1 MRKIKIRDEQKG
13 VIFIA
18 LIIIMGIA
26 LATVFAF
33 SLKTNTV
40 EDALKDN
47 EIIRTLFVVEDS
59 DSSALFSSVLIYNS
73 TTAKAALVNLPGHTG
88 AIYQSL
94 GRVDKLEKVYS
105 EAGINS
111 YKLEVEKMLGMKIP
125 YYAIMSLENFIKLSD
140 YLGGMRVF
148 ISEPVDCLSEEGE
161 RWLLPS
167 GAINLDGD
175 KISTYLH
182 YRLEDEV
189 EADVQ
194 ERYQNAMAAFITGL
208 HDKKFIIFT
217 KENRGRYLDFIMT
230 NLNAEE
236 ETSLFAAIADV
247 DAESIIKQTITGSL
261 RRVDGQQLLM
271 PDNNG
276 EFIKEAVKQTTAM
289 LTSSD
294 GTLTSRVYVLE
305 IQNGTTTQG
314 LARNT
319 AILFQNASYDVLSPV
334 NAPRNDY
341 EETVVIDHLGNID
354 VAKIVG
360 EFIHCTNIRE
370 ATPEEEAESSSLDAG
385 VDFTIILGK
394 DFDGRYVVPKRT
406 SK

>member
-1 MRKIKIRDEQKG
+1 MGKIKIRDEQKG

-18 LIIIMGIA
+18 LIILIGIA
-26 LATVFAF
+26 ISIVFAF

-40 EDALKDN
+40 EDALK
-47 EIIRTLFVVEDS
+47 EKGIMRTLIVVEDK
-59 DSSALFSSVLIYNS
+59 DSSMLFSSVLIYNPTS
-73 TTAKAALVNLPGHTG
+73 QKAALVNLPGYTG

-105 EAGINS
+105 DAGITAFRNETE
-111 YKLEVEKMLGMKIP
+111 KLLGMTIP
-125 YYAIMSLENFIKLSD
+125 YYAILTLDSFIKISD

-148 ISEPVDCLSEEGE
+148 ISEPIDCVSENGE

-175 KISTYLH
+175 KINTYLH
-182 YRLEDEV
+182 YRLEE
-189 EADVQ
+189 EAESDVQ

-208 HDKKFIIFT
+208 HDKKFIIFN
-217 KENRGRYLDFIMT
+217 KSNRKRYLDFIKT
-230 NLNAEE
+230 NLNEDE
-236 ETSLFAAIADV
+236 ETTLFEAIADV

-276 EFIKEAVKQTTAM
+276 EFIKEAVKQTTNLLAS
-289 LTSSD
+289 TD

-341 EETVVIDHLGNID
+341 EETVIIDHLGNMD

-360 EFIHCTNIRE
+360 DFIHCTNIRE

-385 VDFTIILGK
+385 VDFTIILGR
-394 DFDGRYVVPKRT
+394 DFDGRYVVPSRR
-406 SK
+406 

>member
-1 MRKIKIRDEQKG
+1 MGKIKIRDEQKG

-18 LIIIMGIA
+18 LIILMAVA
-26 LATVFAF
+26 LSIVFAF

-40 EDALKDN
+40 EDALK
-47 EIIRTLFVVEDS
+47 EKGIMRTLFVVEDD
-59 DSSALFSSVLIYNS
+59 DSSMLFSSLLIYNPS
-73 TTAKAALVNLPGHTG
+73 SQKAALVNLPGHTG

-105 EAGINS
+105 EAGIVA
-111 YKLEVEKMLGMKIP
+111 YRAEVEKLLGMTIP
-125 YYAIMSLENFIKLSD
+125 YYTILTLENFIKISD

-148 ISEPVDCLSEEGE
+148 ISEPVDCLSEEGV

-175 KISTYLH
+175 KINTYLH
-182 YRLEDEV
+182 YRLEDET

-194 ERYQNAMAAFITGL
+194 ERYQNAMAAFITGI
-208 HDKKFIIFT
+208 HDKKFIVFVNA
-217 KENRGRYLDFIMT
+217 NRKRYLDFLKT
-230 NLNAEE
+230 NLNPDE
-236 ETSLFAAIADV
+236 ETTLFEAIADV

-276 EFIKEAVKQTTAM
+276 EFIKEAVKQTTNLLAS
-289 LTSSD
+289 TD

-341 EETVVIDHLGNID
+341 DETVIIDHIGNMD

-360 EFIHCTNIRE
+360 EFIRCTNIRE

-394 DFDGRYVVPKRT
+394 DFDGRYVQPSRR
-406 SK
+406 

>member
-1 MRKIKIRDEQKG
+1 MGKLKIRDEQKG

-18 LIIIMGIA
+18 LIIIIA
-26 LATVFAF
+26 AALSVVFAF
-33 SLKTNTV
+33 SLKTNVV
-40 EDALKDN
+40 EDALKDKG
-47 EIIRTLFVVEDS
+47 IMRTLFVVEDD
-59 DSSALFSSVLIYNS
+59 DSSMLFSSVLIYNPTS
-73 TTAKAALVNLPGHTG
+73 QKAALVNLPGHTG

-105 EAGINS
+105 EAGIVSFRN
-111 YKLEVEKMLGMKIP
+111 EVEKLLGMTIP
-125 YYAIMSLENFIKLSD
+125 YYAILTLDSFIKISD

-175 KISTYLH
+175 KINTYLH
-182 YRLEDEV
+182 YRLEDET

-208 HDKKFIIFT
+208 HDKKFVIFV
-217 KENRGRYLDFIMT
+217 KANRKRYLDFIKT
-230 NLNAEE
+230 NLNQEE
-236 ETSLFAAIADV
+236 ETTLFEAIADV

-276 EFIKEAVKQTTAM
+276 EFIKEAVKQTTNLLAS
-289 LTSSD
+289 TD

-305 IQNGTTTQG
+305 IQNGTTVQG

-341 EETVVIDHLGNID
+341 EETVIIDHIGNME

-360 EFIHCTNIRE
+360 EFIRCTNIRE

-385 VDFTIILGK
+385 VDFTIILGR
-394 DFDGRYVVPKRT
+394 DFDGRYVVASRK
-406 SK
+406 

>member
-1 MRKIKIRDEQKG
+1 MGKIKIRDEQKG

-18 LIIIMGIA
+18 LIILMGIG

-40 EDALKDN
+40 KDALDN
-47 EIIRTLFVVEDS
+47 KEIIRTLFVVEDS
-59 DSSALFSSVLIYNS
+59 DSSSLFSSLMIYNP
-73 TTAKAALVNLPGHTG
+73 TTTKAALVNLPGHTG

-105 EAGINS
+105 EAGIVS
-111 YKLEVEKMLGMKIP
+111 YRQEVEKLLGLKIP
-125 YYAIMSLENFIKLSD
+125 YYAIMTLDNFIKLSD

-182 YRLEDEV
+182 YRLEDEI

-217 KENRGRYLDFIMT
+217 KENRARYLDFILT
-230 NLNAEE
+230 NLNPEE
-236 ETSLFAAIADV
+236 EITLFSAIADV

-276 EFIKEAVKQTTAM
+276 EFIKEAVKQTTNM

-341 EETVVIDHLGNID
+341 EETVIIDHLGNMD

-360 EFIHCTNIRE
+360 EFIHCSNIRE
-370 ATPEEEAESSSLDAG
+370 ATPEEDADSSGLDAG

-394 DFDGRYVVPKRT
+394 DFDGRYVVPSRK
-406 SK
+406 

>member
-1 MRKIKIRDEQKG
+1 MGKIKIRDEQKG

-18 LIIIMGIA
+18 LIILIGIA
-26 LATVFAF
+26 ISIVFAF

-40 EDALKDN
+40 EDALK
-47 EIIRTLFVVEDS
+47 EKGIMRTLIVVEDK
-59 DSSALFSSVLIYNS
+59 DSSMLFSSVLIYNPTS
-73 TTAKAALVNLPGHTG
+73 QKAALVNLPGYTG

-105 EAGINS
+105 DAGITAFRNETE
-111 YKLEVEKMLGMKIP
+111 KLLGMTIP
-125 YYAIMSLENFIKLSD
+125 YYAILTLDSFIKISD

-148 ISEPVDCLSEEGE
+148 ISEPVDCVSEENE

-175 KISTYLH
+175 KITTYLH
-182 YRLEDEV
+182 YRLEDET

-208 HDKKFIIFT
+208 HDKKFIIFN
-217 KENRGRYLDFIMT
+217 KENRKRYLDFIQT
-230 NLNAEE
+230 NLNEE
-236 ETSLFAAIADV
+236 EEITLFEAIADV

-276 EFIKEAVKQTTAM
+276 EFIKEAVKTTTNLLAS
-289 LTSSD
+289 TD

-341 EETVVIDHLGNID
+341 EETVIIDHLGNMD

-360 EFIHCTNIRE
+360 DFIHCTNIRE

-385 VDFTIILGK
+385 VDFTIILGR
-394 DFDGRYVVPKRT
+394 DFDGRYVVPSRR
-406 SK
+406 

>member
-1 MRKIKIRDEQKG
+1 MGKIKIRDEQKG

-18 LIIIMGIA
+18 LIIIMGVG
-26 LATVFAF
+26 LAMVFAF

-40 EDALKDN
+40 KEALDNN

-59 DSSALFSSVLIYNS
+59 DSSSLFSSVLIYNP
-73 TTAKAALVNLPGHTG
+73 TTTKAALVNLPGHTG

-105 EAGINS
+105 EAGIGS
-111 YKLEVEKMLGMKIP
+111 YRQEVEKLLGMKIP
-125 YYAIMSLENFIKLSD
+125 YYAIMTLENFIKLSD

-148 ISEPVDCLSEEGE
+148 ISEPVDCVSEEGE

-182 YRLEDEV
+182 YRLEEEV

-194 ERYQNAMAAFITGL
+194 ERYQNCMAAFLTGL

-217 KENRGRYLDFIMT
+217 KENRARYLDFIRT
-230 NLNAEE
+230 NLNPEE
-236 ETSLFAAIADV
+236 EATLFSAISDV

-276 EFIKEAVKQTTAM
+276 EFIKEAVKQTTNM

-341 EETVVIDHLGNID
+341 DETVIIDHLGNMD

-360 EFIHCTNIRE
+360 EFIHCSNIRE
-370 ATPEEEAESSSLDAG
+370 ATPEEEADSSGLDAG

-394 DFDGRYVVPKRT
+394 DFDGRYVVPSRK
-406 SK
+406 